1 LTAQGGE
8 PDDSPAMRFRPYAK
22 MPAAG
27 EAREQPSPGGTW
39 VALEK
44 IHGAQ
49 LVVAVRGG
57 QVHFGKRKAWLT
69 EEEPFFG
76 WQLLRVQ
83 LGAAVQAMARAVG
96 AEGDSVYLYGELFG
110 GHYPHPDV
118 PAVPG
123 MSPVQT
129 GIWYAPDLRW
139 SPFDILVA
147 RSDEDEGVLLAH
159 REVEAVAREA
169 GLLTPPVVRRGT
181 RSEMGTVP
189 TRAQTRVPALLGLP
203 SIESNVAEGLVI
215 KSDQRTPPGQRASFK
230 RKIEEF
236 NEGRF
241 DESEAWDPQQRLSLE
256 ELEGWAGRL
265 VNPVRI
271 ASALSKW
278 GRSDAGLILD
288 EVVLDVRVDLELA
301 FPLACRSLDTAE
313 EEHLSAHIRECA
325 LPLVQTSLGLP

>member
-1 LTAQGGE
+1 
-8 PDDSPAMRFRPYAK
+8 M
-22 MPAAG
+22 
-27 EAREQPSPGGTW
+27 
-39 VALEK
+39 ALEK

-49 LVVAVRGG
+49 LVVAVQEG

-83 LGAAVQAMARAVG
+83 LGAAAQTITRSLG
-96 AEGDSVYLYGELFG
+96 ADRNAVYLYGELFG

-118 PAVPG
+118 PALPG

-159 REVEAVAREA
+159 RELETVAREA

-181 RSEMGTVP
+181 RSEMGAVP
-189 TRAQTRVPALLGLP
+189 TRAQTRVPSLLGLP
-203 SIESNVAEGLVI
+203 PIENNVAEGLVI
-215 KSDQRTPPGQRASFK
+215 KIDQRAPPAQRVSFK

-241 DESEAWDPQQRLSLE
+241 DESEAWNPHQPLSRDELVIWAERLI
-256 ELEGWAGRL
+256 
-265 VNPVRI
+265 NPARI
-271 ASALSKW
+271 ASAVSKV
-278 GRSDAGLILD
+278 GRSEAGQVLD
-288 EVVLDVRVDLELA
+288 ELVLDVRVDLELA
-301 FPLACRSLDTAE
+301 FPLACRSLDPTA
-313 EEHLSAHIRECA
+313 EEHLSTHIRELA
-325 LPLVQTSLGLP
+325 VPLVQTALGLS

>member
-1 LTAQGGE
+1 
-8 PDDSPAMRFRPYAK
+8 MRFRPYAK

-49 LVVAVRGG
+49 LVIAVQREE
-57 QVHFGKRKAWLT
+57 VRFGKRKEWLA

-83 LGAAVQAMARAVG
+83 LGTAAREIARAVG
-96 AEGDSVYLYGELFG
+96 AEGDAVYLYGELFG

-139 SPFDILVA
+139 SPFDILLV
-147 RSDEDEGVLLAH
+147 RSEEDEGVLLAH

-181 RSEMGTVP
+181 RSEMAAVP
-189 TRAQTRVPALLGLP
+189 TRAQTRVPSLLGLP
-203 SIESNVAEGLVI
+203 PIEGNVAEGLVI
-215 KSDQRTPPGQRASFK
+215 KSDQRVAPGQRASFK

-236 NEGRF
+236 NEARF
-241 DESEAWDPQQRLSLE
+241 DESAAWDPHQRLSLD
-256 ELEGWAGRL
+256 ELVKWAERL
-265 VNPVRI
+265 VNPARI

-278 GRSDAGLILD
+278 GRHDVGQVLD
-288 EVVLDVRVDLELA
+288 EVVLDVRVDLEQA
-301 FPLACRSLDTAE
+301 FPLACRSLDTAAE
-313 EEHLSAHIRECA
+313 EQLSARIRERA
-325 LPLVQTSLGLP
+325 GPLVEATLGPAGK

>member
-1 LTAQGGE
+1 
-8 PDDSPAMRFRPYAK
+8 M
-22 MPAAG
+22 
-27 EAREQPSPGGTW
+27 
-39 VALEK
+39 ALEK

-49 LVVAVRGG
+49 LVVGVQKG
-57 QVHFGKRKAWLT
+57 QVRFGKRKAWLA

-83 LGAAVQAMARAVG
+83 LGTAAQAVASAVG
-96 AEGDSVYLYGELFG
+96 ADADAVYLYGELFG

-147 RSDEDEGVLLAH
+147 RTDEDEGVLLAH
-159 REVEAVAREA
+159 REVEALAREA
-169 GLLTPPVVRRGT
+169 GLLTPPLVRRGT

-203 SIESNVAEGLVI
+203 PIENNVAEGLVI
-215 KSDQRTPPGQRASFK
+215 KSDQRSPPGQRAAIK

-241 DESEAWDPQQRLSLE
+241 DESEAWNPHQPLSRD
-256 ELEGWAGRL
+256 ELASWVERM
-265 VNPVRI
+265 VNPARI
-271 ASALSKW
+271 ASALSKV
-278 GRSDAGLILD
+278 GRSEAGQVLD

-301 FPLACRSLDTAE
+301 FPLAYRSLDSVAE
-313 EEHLSAHIRECA
+313 EYLSTHIRKFA
-325 LPLVQTSLGLP
+325 TPLVQAALSLS

>member
-1 LTAQGGE
+1 ML
-8 PDDSPAMRFRPYAK
+8 FRPYAK
-22 MPAAG
+22 MPASG

-49 LVVAVRGG
+49 LVVGVQGG

-83 LGAAVQAMARAVG
+83 LGAAAEALARAVG
-96 AEGDSVYLYGELFG
+96 AEGDAVYLYGELFG

-159 REVEAVAREA
+159 HEVEAVAREV
-169 GLLTPPVVRRGT
+169 GLVTPPVVRRGL
-181 RSEMGTVP
+181 RSEMAAVP
-189 TRAQTRVPALLGLP
+189 TRAQSRVSALLGLP
-203 SIESNVAEGLVI
+203 PIENNVAEGLVI
-215 KSDQRTPPGQRASFK
+215 KSDQRTPPSQRASYK

-241 DESEAWDPQQRLSLE
+241 DESEAWNPHQLLSHDELLSWAERLI
-256 ELEGWAGRL
+256 
-265 VNPVRI
+265 NPARV
-271 ASALSKW
+271 ASAVSKV
-278 GRSDAGLILD
+278 GRSEAGQVLD
-288 EVVLDVRVDLELA
+288 ELVLDVRVDLELA
-301 FPLACRSLDTAE
+301 FPLAYRSLDTDAE
-313 EEHLSAHIRECA
+313 EYLSNRIRESA
-325 LPLVQTSLGLP
+325 VPLVQAALGLP

>member
-1 LTAQGGE
+1 
-8 PDDSPAMRFRPYAK
+8 MRFRPYAK
-22 MPAAG
+22 MPASG
-27 EAREQPSPGGTW
+27 EARAQPSPGGTW

-49 LVVAVRGG
+49 LVVGVQAG
-57 QVHFGKRKAWLT
+57 QVRFGKRKAWLT

-83 LGAAVQAMARAVG
+83 LGAAAQVIARAVG
-96 AEGDSVYLYGELFG
+96 VEGDAVYLYGELFG
-110 GHYPHPDV
+110 GHYPHPEV
-118 PAVPG
+118 PTVPG

-169 GLLTPPVVRRGT
+169 GLVTPPVIRRGT
-181 RSEMGTVP
+181 RSEMGAVP

-203 SIESNVAEGLVI
+203 PIENNVAEGLVI
-215 KSDQRTPPGQRASFK
+215 KVDQRVPPLQRVSFK

-241 DESEAWDPQQRLSLE
+241 DESEAWNPHQPLSRD
-256 ELEGWAGRL
+256 ELVIWAERL
-265 VNPVRI
+265 VNPARI
-271 ASALSKW
+271 ASAVSKV
-278 GRSDAGLILD
+278 GRSDAGQVLD
-288 EVVLDVRVDLELA
+288 ELVLDVRVDLELA
-301 FPLACRSLDTAE
+301 FPLACRSLDPAA
-313 EEHLSAHIRECA
+313 EEHLSTRIRELA
-325 LPLVQTSLGLP
+325 VPLVQTALGLS

>member
-1 LTAQGGE
+1 
-8 PDDSPAMRFRPYAK
+8 MRFRPYAK
-22 MPAAG
+22 MPASG
-27 EAREQPSPGGTW
+27 EQREQSTLGGSW

-49 LVVAVRGG
+49 LVVAVQGT
-57 QVHFGKRKAWLT
+57 QVLFGKRKTWLT

-83 LGAAVQAMARAVG
+83 LGTAAREMARALG
-96 AEGDSVYLYGELFG
+96 QEGSTLYLYGELFG
-110 GHYPHPDV
+110 GHYPHAEV

-147 RSDEDEGVLLAH
+147 RSEEDEGEFLAH
-159 REVEAVAREA
+159 GEVEAAAHQA
-169 GLLTPPVVRRGT
+169 GLITPPVIKRGT
-181 RSEMGTVP
+181 RLEVSAVP
-189 TRAQTRVPALLGLP
+189 TQRPTRVPALLGLP
-203 SIESNVAEGLVI
+203 PLEGNVAEGVVI
-215 KSDQRTPPGQRASFK
+215 KSEQRAAPSQRVSFK

-241 DESEAWDPQQRLSLE
+241 DESAAWDPQQRLSLD
-256 ELEGWAGRL
+256 ELVLWAERL
-265 VNPVRI
+265 VNPARI

-278 GRSDAGLILD
+278 GRSEAAQVLD

-301 FPLACRSLDTAE
+301 FPLAYRALDTSQ
-313 EEHLSAHIRECA
+313 EEHLSARISACA
-325 LPLVQTSLGLP
+325 VPLVQAALGKM